1 MAEPLSGE
9 PEKMPPGSTVGI
21 FDAQHPPSMDLVNEC
36 VHCGF
41 CLSTCPTYAL
51 WGEEMDS
58 PRGRIYLM
66 KLGLEGQLQLDT
78 TFVNHMDNCLGCMA
92 CITACPSGVKYDK
105 LIEATRAQIERNFP
119 RPAVDGILRRMI
131 FEIFP
136 RPDRMRLMLG
146 PLRMYQR
153 SGLQS
158 LLRHSGIF
166 KLLPASLRAME
177 NLTPPA
183 PRKGETSCN
192 ALPER
197 VEARGEPRLRAGL
210 LLGCVQS
217 VFFPEVNAATARV
230 LAAEGCEVII
240 PRDQGCCGALMVHAG
255 EEKAALEY
263 ARRTIDAFERVQVD
277 TVVINA
283 AGCGSNMKDYGHL
296 LRDDA
301 KYSER
306 AKAFSAKCRDISEVL
321 AGLEPRAA
329 HHPLR
334 LKVAYHDACHL
345 QHAQG
350 VRAQPRALLGQIP
363 ELQILETAEAALCCG
378 SAGIYNLVRPGPAQE
393 LGERKVRNVLATAP
407 DIVATGNPGCVL
419 QLRSGLRAAGSE
431 VPVVHMVEV
440 LDASIRGLAPEGL
453 LKR

>member
-1 MAEPLSGE
+1 
-9 PEKMPPGSTVGI
+9 
-21 FDAQHPPSMDLVNEC
+21 
-36 VHCGF
+36 
-41 CLSTCPTYAL
+41 
-51 WGEEMDS
+51 
-58 PRGRIYLM
+58 
-66 KLGLEGQLQLDT
+66 
-78 TFVNHMDNCLGCMA
+78 
-92 CITACPSGVKYDK
+92 
-105 LIEATRAQIERNFP
+105 
-119 RPAVDGILRRMI
+119 
-131 FEIFP
+131 
-136 RPDRMRLMLG
+136 
-146 PLRMYQR
+146 
-153 SGLQS
+153 
-158 LLRHSGIF
+158 
-166 KLLPASLRAME
+166 
-177 NLTPPA
+177 
-183 PRKGETSCN
+183 
-192 ALPER
+192 
-197 VEARGEPRLRAGL
+197 L